1 MKILQ
6 LSYRLPFPPKD
17 GGAIGI
23 YNITKAFH
31 ESGNKVTLLSFNTQ
45 KHFVEPNKIDASFKK
60 LCQLHLVY
68 KNTNLNPIAAFWSL
82 LHNKS
87 YHISRFESKKF
98 EQKLIELLQ
107 QNQFD
112 LIQLEGAFMGVYID
126 VIRKYSEAKISLRAH
141 NVEYKIWKKL
151 AANASF
157 PKDIYLKILTTQLE
171 KFEIATWKKVDVV
184 AAINADELQLIND
197 STQKNNALLF
207 PAGIFIDDFLKEKK
221 TEEQNSLFH
230 LGSME
235 WMPNVEGIDWFL
247 KNVLPDVFA
256 KNNQIKFYLAGRKM
270 PQKYFD
276 EKQDGLCVI
285 GEVDDAKQFISD
297 KQLMIVPL
305 LSGGGVRIKIIEAM
319 AMGKAII
326 ATSQAAEGLNYTNGK
341 NIIIADSAEE
351 MQQAIIELLKNTEK
365 IKELGMNAQ
374 QHIQQNFDQM
384 KLTQEFLKTIESSK
398 Q

>member
-1 MKILQ
+1 
-6 LSYRLPFPPKD
+6 
-17 GGAIGI
+17 
-23 YNITKAFH
+23 
-31 ESGNKVTLLSFNTQ
+31 
-45 KHFVEPNKIDASFKK
+45 
-60 LCQLHLVY
+60 
-68 KNTNLNPIAAFWSL
+68 
-82 LHNKS
+82 
-87 YHISRFESKKF
+87 
-98 EQKLIELLQ
+98 
-107 QNQFD
+107 
-112 LIQLEGAFMGVYID
+112 
-126 VIRKYSEAKISLRAH
+126 
-141 NVEYKIWKKL
+141 
-151 AANASF
+151 
-157 PKDIYLKILTTQLE
+157 
-171 KFEIATWKKVDVV
+171 
-184 AAINADELQLIND
+184 
-197 STQKNNALLF
+197 
-207 PAGIFIDDFLKEKK
+207 
-221 TEEQNSLFH
+221 
-230 LGSME
+230 
-235 WMPNVEGIDWFL
+235 
-247 KNVLPDVFA
+247 
-256 KNNQIKFYLAGRKM
+256 M